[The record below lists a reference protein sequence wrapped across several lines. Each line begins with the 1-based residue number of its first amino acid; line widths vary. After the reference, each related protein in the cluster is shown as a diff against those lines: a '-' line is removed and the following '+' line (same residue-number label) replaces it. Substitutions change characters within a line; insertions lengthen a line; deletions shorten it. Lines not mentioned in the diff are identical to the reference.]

1 MVNTK
6 KVQTDK
12 IQNLERVRN
21 EMQKL
26 EFVSNGIPRF
36 RSPVANLIK
45 GSLVNRQLR
54 LKSDYEKN
62 MIIRI
67 LKSVKIKINF
77 TIRKH

>member
-1 MVNTK
+1 MVSTK

-26 EFVSNGIPRF
+26 EFVSNGSPRF

-45 GSLVNRQLR
+45 GSIVNRQLR

-62 MIIRI
+62 CRENDSRAI
-67 LKSVKIKINF
+67 VYDW
-77 TIRKH
+77 

>member
-1 MVNTK
+1 MVSTK

-21 EMQKL
+21 EMQKF
-26 EFVSNGIPRF
+26 EFVTNGIPRF

-45 GSLVNRQLR
+45 GSIVNRQLR

-62 MIIRI
+62 CRENDSRAI
-67 LKSVKIKINF
+67 VYDW
-77 TIRKH
+77 

>member
-45 GSLVNRQLR
+45 GSTNVNRQLR

-62 MIIRI
+62 CRENDSRAI
-67 LKSVKIKINF
+67 VYDW
-77 TIRKH
+77 